1 MDAPNLDTLNL
12 FENNFT
18 QFDIL
23 ESLKH
28 LKKLK
33 TLYIGGNKFNNNIKK
48 EYELEPLER
57 IGLSFGVFSDYSIN
71 NISKFKF
78 ENLKTLFLNANNLHS
93 LSFLQNLNYP
103 KLEELFL
110 MLNYI
115 ENFDDLINTF
125 KYHKK

>member
-1 MDAPNLDTLNL
+1 MEAPILEYLNL
-12 FENNFT
+12 FENNFS
-18 QFDIL
+18 QFEIL

-28 LKKLK
+28 FQNLKI
-33 TLYIGGNKFNNNIKK
+33 LYIGGNKFNNDIKK
-48 EYELEPLER
+48 EYELKPLER

-71 NISKFKF
+71 YISKFKF

-93 LSFLQNLNYP
+93 LSFLQNINYP

-115 ENFDDLINTF
+115 EKF
-125 KYHKK
+125 